1 MPTVSEILVTKGKDV
16 VAIAPDASVYD
27 ALALMNARNIGALL
41 VVESGRPVG
50 LLSER
55 DYARKVILQ
64 GRSSKTTQVR
74 EIMTA
79 RFVAVTPD
87 TPVEECMG
95 VMTEKRVRHLPVLEQ
110 GKVVGLVSIGDV
122 VRAIIDDR
130 EFTIAQLEQYICS

>member
-1 MPTVSEILVTKGKDV
+1 MPTVNEILITKGSEV
-16 VAIAPDASVYD
+16 VSINPDASVYD
-27 ALALMNARNIGALL
+27 ALALMSERNIGALMVL
-41 VVESGRPVG
+41 EADRPVG
-50 LLSER
+50 LISER

-74 EIMTA
+74 EIMTG
-79 RFVAVTPD
+79 RFVAVTPN

-95 VMTEKRVRHLPVLEQ
+95 VMTEKRVRHLPVLEK
-110 GKVVGLVSIGDV
+110 GRIVGLISIGDV